1 MQIKARIFF
10 QESSHLAIQLSE
22 SQQKALK
29 VLCEDSEF
37 S

>member
-1 MQIKARIFF
+1 MQIRAGIFF
-10 QESSHLAIQLSE
+10 QESSHLEIQLLD